1 MAKLKERSMYEE
13 DEDFPNDEEDARN
26 PNQSNNLLFSTFSF
40 QNELKNTDDIF
51 MPFPFHS
58 HSTLLG

>member
-26 PNQSNNLLFSTFSF
+26 PNQSNNLLFFNLSF
-40 QNELKNTDDIF
+40 PNELLRKHLETDCHIN
-51 MPFPFHS
+51 PPNEYR
-58 HSTLLG
+58 